1 MARVETIIVGGGV
14 GAVAPFALNFIP
26 FVSNTDPPSIS
37 TTDFLS
43 VVPTGATRGLIVGTD
58 PDATATE
65 RVRITGGMI
74 TEGAGN
80 ESVLI
85 GRGAAAAGVGAVA
98 IGRLASSGAGASNV
112 AIGNSAS
119 CAGGAGVAIKGTINS
134 GGSNSSVA
142 ISGTVTGTV
151 NGSVAIG
158 GSTAADGGIAI
169 GIGSAANGV
178 GSIAVGSLITV
189 SPNGGI
195 GIGGGVGIGHTNGIA
210 IGAGAS
216 TFAAQQLVIGSNANG
231 PAPIN
236 TVVVGHGLNAIAN
249 PTGVLFRLTNSSGA
263 DNAAGNYTVQ
273 PGIST
278 GNAVAGDF
286 RVDVGVPGASSSV
299 LQTVTTRLAV
309 RATVTALDTWL
320 MIYDV
325 DNATLERV
333 SVGAVDSGGAGFKL
347 LRIPN

>member
-37 TTDFLS
+37 TTDFLF

-65 RVRITGGMI
+65 RLRITGGMI

-85 GRGAAAAGVGAVA
+85 GRGALAPSVGAVA
-98 IGRLASSGAGASNV
+98 IGRLAASGATASSV

-119 CAGGAGVAIKGTINS
+119 CVGGSGVAIKGTINS
-134 GGSNSSVA
+134 GGSFNSVA
-142 ISGTVTGTV
+142 IAGTVTGTV

-169 GIGSAANGV
+169 GMGAAANGV
-178 GSIAVGSLITV
+178 AGIAIGFAVTV
-189 SPNGGI
+189 SPTGGI
-195 GIGGGVGIGHTNGIA
+195 GIGGGVGIGHTNSIM
-210 IGAGAS
+210 IGAGG
-216 TFAAQQLVIGSNANG
+216 TFAAQQLNIGTNTSAL
-231 PAPIN
+231 PIN
-236 TVVVGHGLNAIAN
+236 TVIVGHGSNTIGT

-333 SVGAVDSGGAGFKL
+333 SVGAVDSGGVGFKL